1 MTTVT
6 RSTKM
11 MQYINYRMRV
21 TLLDT
26 RQLVG
31 RFMAFDKHM
40 NLVLGDCEE
49 FRYLPPKKGK
59 SEDEREERR
68 VLGLVLVRGEEVIS
82 LQVEGPPP
90 SGDLKPRN
98 QVAPAGPGAGKAAGR
113 GLPVAAPGQAP
124 AGLAGP
130 ARGVGGPAPG
140 MMQPRPQISAPGVS
154 YPPRP
159 GMPPPGMPPPG
170 MPPGSF
176 PPGSMPPPGQGP
188 PRGPP
193 PGMPPPG
200 MPPPR
205 PGMMYGGPPQG
216 MRPPPGMPPPG
227 MPPPGM
233 PPPMSG
239 PPGMPPPRPN
249 MGGPPPQ

>member
-1 MTTVT
+1 MATAT

-21 TLLDT
+21 TMLDT

-49 FRYLPPKKGK
+49 FRYLPPKKGTT
-59 SEDEREERR
+59 EDQREERR
-68 VLGLVLVRGEEVIS
+68 VLGLVLLRGEEIIS

-90 SGDLKPRN
+90 SGDMKPRN

-130 ARGVGGPAPG
+130 AFGVGGPAPG
-140 MMQPRPQISAPGVS
+140 MMQPRPQISAPGVA
-154 YPPRP
+154 YPAGPRP

-170 MPPGSF
+170 MPPPGMG
-176 PPGSMPPPGQGP
+176 PPRPGMPPPG
-188 PRGPP
+188 
-193 PGMPPPG
+193 MLPPG

-205 PGMMYGGPPQG
+205 PGMPPFGAPPPG

-233 PPPMSG
+233 PS
-239 PPGMPPPRPN
+239 PRP
-249 MGGPPPQ
+249 GGPPPQ